1 MIEDMLEKFINEI
14 GVNRDQFLDVIK
26 TGVANKQHKRIFE
39 QLLLID
45 NFIVFKKLMVKRNK
59 QLELECLKEL
69 KGDKD

>member
-1 MIEDMLEKFINEI
+1 MLEKFINEI

-69 KGDKD
+69 KGDKE

>member
-69 KGDKD
+69 KGDKE